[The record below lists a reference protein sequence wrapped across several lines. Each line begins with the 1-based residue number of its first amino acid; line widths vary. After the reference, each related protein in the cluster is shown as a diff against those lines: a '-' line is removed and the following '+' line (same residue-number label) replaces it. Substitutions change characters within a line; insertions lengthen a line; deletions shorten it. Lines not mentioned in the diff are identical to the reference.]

1 MTQISS
7 DPYTLL
13 NDRVLW
19 NDGESSYSVEALR
32 DKILNGD
39 TNWKNLFVIDEDDF
53 SVKEYNR
60 LNEESPLRE
69 KTHLNFDEENLK
81 WNIPEPYLNIDVKG
95 LLTGLLTNEFKENSF
110 TQEQKIERV
119 ERVKVELELWQ
130 EFKKLDLLKTL
141 VYIVHT
147 FRKNDVVWGTGRGSS
162 CCSYILYLI
171 GVHDVDSIEYDLDIE
186 DFFRR

>member
-1 MTQISS
+1 MTQNLS

-13 NDRVLW
+13 RDRVLW
-19 NDGESSYSVEALR
+19 NDGDSSYFVEALR
-32 DKILNGD
+32 DKILDGN
-39 TNWKNLFVIDEDDF
+39 TEWTNLFVIDEEDF
-53 SVKEYNR
+53 SIKEYNKR
-60 LNEESPLRE
+60 SEDNPLKE
-69 KTHLNFDEENLK
+69 KTHLNFTEQNLEWKIPEAYLSIDIKELLSRLLVREFEEN
-81 WNIPEPYLNIDVKG
+81 N
-95 LLTGLLTNEFKENSF
+95 FSKE
-110 TQEQKIERV
+110 EKIKRAERV
-119 ERVKVELELWQ
+119 RLELKLWE
-130 EFKKLDLLKTL
+130 EFEKLDLLKTL